1 MSAPASLPF
10 EIFRSAERGELQK
23 VVKWLRKGGQVGA
36 LCPVTVDGGRTTNA
50 TLLHAA
56 SGYGHLAMVREL
68 LKRGAS
74 VNLQSSLGG
83 TALMEAAFY
92 GHPSIVLVLLR
103 GAPGV
108 GGQCV
113 SVCLP
118 GMSWL
123 RAAFYNIL
131 PVSMK
136 SQSISH
142 HGHTRHATYVPDT
155 SGCPFP
161 DARDTKAHG
170 CSSPWW

>member
-1 MSAPASLPF
+1 M
-10 EIFRSAERGELQK
+10 RQ
-23 VVKWLRKGGQVGA
+23 GGLVDAFGSTAAQGDQTS
-36 LCPVTVDGGRTTNA
+36 TV

-56 SGYGHLAMVREL
+56 AVNGHLAMVREL